1 MPLVAPSIH
10 WRFVPVDYTL
20 DDCAAGIRRSDGQI
34 PIRINILGQD
44 FVHLLRFG
52 AGLEDSSARLQ
63 DYRCGLLNDSGLL
76 AARGA
81 EQEEREY

>member
-20 DDCAAGIRRSDGQI
+20 DDCAAGICRSDGQI
-34 PIRINILGQD
+34 PISIYIFGQD

-52 AGLEDSSARLQ
+52 AGLENSRARLEK
-63 DYRCGLLNDSGLL
+63 YRCGLLNDFRLL
-76 AARGA
+76 GA
-81 EQEEREY
+81 PCEEQEEREY